1 MTQLSES
8 QIRQMIAV
16 ANARNAEKIVEQYTD
31 DATFQVPDIETPFR
45 GKTAIR
51 GFLAGSFAAFPD
63 WTLDVSKVIVSGDE
77 TVVINSIRGTHTG
90 PLVMSNGK
98 TVPATNKK
106 FVQEQVTRIV
116 VNEQGKVTSLRSYGT
131 SLSLPAQLGLSP

>member
-1 MTQLSES
+1 LTQLSET

-16 ANARNAEKIVEQYTD
+16 ANSRNAEKIVEQYAD
-31 DATFQVPDIETPFR
+31 DATFQVPDLETPLR

-51 GFLAGSFAAFPD
+51 GFLAGNFAAFPD

-77 TVVINSIRGTHTG
+77 TVVVNSVHGTNTG
-90 PLVMSNGK
+90 PLSMPNGK
-98 TVPATNKK
+98 SVPATNKK
-106 FVQEQVTRIV
+106 FAQEQVTRIV

-131 SLSLPAQLGLSP
+131 SLGLPRQLGLPQ